1 MVLEQPVDAV
11 RFATLFIG
19 SKRQNDVAIGRVTL
33 LLEVDQRGDHD
44 GVAALHV
51 LRAAAVVEPVL
62 LYKPERICSPV
73 FGVGLDNIKMTNQQ
87 DGFVFSH
94 PVQPHHQILLAVLGT
109 RARKRR
115 RATKERRTEQTLC
128 HGSIGP
134 PGTTESKSLYPRKLN
149 TFYPK
154 GLHWANDGACG
165 NYSGPDVPSWEAS
178 GNFHAET
185 LLGNFRA

>member
-1 MVLEQPVDAV
+1 MVLEQLVDAV

-73 FGVGLDNIKMTNQQ
+73 FAVGLDNIKMA
-87 DGFVFSH
+87 DRKEGLVLCP
-94 PVQPHHQILLAVLGT
+94 PVQPQQQSLFALIGTEGMDVRLG
-109 RARKRR
+109 
-115 RATKERRTEQTLC
+115 
-128 HGSIGP
+128 
-134 PGTTESKSLYPRKLN
+134 
-149 TFYPK
+149 
-154 GLHWANDGACG
+154 
-165 NYSGPDVPSWEAS
+165 
-178 GNFHAET
+178 
-185 LLGNFRA
+185 